1 MVHPAQV
8 VSAVAVGALLFALL
22 LLIVAGMV
30 LQETRA
36 RPAGTAVYVLE
47 EVVPFVYRRLSDD
60 ALARLD
66 RDDVQR
72 ILEWEVHYLQGLH
85 RSRNGGGPEL
95 VAGSEAAVQFVLDR
109 TDGAYSYEEVAEVL
123 AREADY
129 LAEIGAL
136 GPPAGELP

>member
-1 MVHPAQV
+1 M
-8 VSAVAVGALLFALL
+8 SAVAVGALLFALL

-30 LQETRA
+30 LQETRS
-36 RPAGTAVYVLE
+36 RPTGEAVYVLE

-66 RDDVQR
+66 HDDVQR

-85 RSRNGGGPEL
+85 RRRNGAATLP
-95 VAGSEAAVQFVLDR
+95 VAGSEAAVEFVLDR
-109 TDGAYSYEEVAEVL
+109 TDGAYSHEEVAEVL

-136 GPPAGELP
+136 GPPAGELS